1 MLAVKGDAMADEVTI
16 TADNFESEV
25 VQSDVPVLID
35 FWAEWCMPC
44 KMIAPILEELSDE
57 YAGKLKIGK
66 LDVDSNGELAM
77 KFSVQSIPTL
87 MLFKNGEEVGRK
99 VGAVPKPAIVELFK
113 AHVV

>member
-1 MLAVKGDAMADEVTI
+1 MASEVTI
-16 TADNFESEV
+16 TTENFESEV
-25 VQSDVPVLID
+25 MNSEVPVLID
-35 FWAEWCMPC
+35 FWAEWCAPC
-44 KMIAPILEELSDE
+44 KMVAPVLEELSEE

-99 VGAVPKPAIVELFK
+99 VGAVPKPAIVELFR
-113 AHVV
+113 AQIT